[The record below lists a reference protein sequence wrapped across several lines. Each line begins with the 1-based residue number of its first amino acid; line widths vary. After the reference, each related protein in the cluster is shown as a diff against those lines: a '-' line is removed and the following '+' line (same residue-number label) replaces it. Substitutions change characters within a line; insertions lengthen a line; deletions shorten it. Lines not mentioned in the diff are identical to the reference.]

1 MSLYPHR
8 NPRDLF
14 GADLIKVFG
23 PKATRRHIS
32 ALTIQEKKERLD
44 KIPEYVTTDDLG
56 PRPSI
61 WQVTNKM
68 LTVLQQ
74 SGALNGIDLNWCNDL
89 KTSGLVRDQS
99 MYHPVNK
106 IYKNNAVQRG
116 IFLRHLVRD
125 ILFEFNPSHVLM
137 GLARKL
143 SDGTLNFNNGQHR
156 TIGCVIMGVESIPA
170 EYIVS
175 DLESVDVDEYATDNL
190 NTLSPSEF
198 DDYRIRVERN
208 QIRKKEGRTD
218 LIAKD
223 CDRELMH
230 DIHAR
235 YGSRFVEKGSDKAP
249 KECTSVGNMIKYF
262 DMYGPKIYE
271 RAVDI
276 VCQVFYK
283 APFATA
289 NSWAVMEFIHEQN
302 NNGPDMDA
310 SEIDF
315 RIMQALAY
323 QYTDPKKN
331 SMHLDIKTAFKTY
344 NKDNPA
350 EGLQDVPEQRYL
362 AAGIYKLCNHV
373 HPTIDWAMIKYKKKN
388 LVQTL
393 QNFKQMPIKR
403 AKAAI

>member
-32 ALTIQEKKERLD
+32 TLTIQEKKELLE
-44 KIPEYVTTDDLG
+44 KIPEYVPTDDLG
-56 PRPSI
+56 GRPSI
-61 WQVTNKM
+61 WQVANKM

-74 SGALNGIDLNWCNDL
+74 SGALVNIDLNWCNDL
-89 KTSGLVRDQS
+89 STSGLVRDKS
-99 MYHPVNK
+99 MYHPVSL
-106 IYKNNAVQRG
+106 IYKNNGVQRG

-125 ILFEFNPSHVLM
+125 ILFEFDPSHVLM

-143 SDGTLNFNNGQHR
+143 SDGTMNFNNGQHR
-156 TIGCVIMGVESIPA
+156 TIACVILGVESIPA

-198 DDYRIRVERN
+198 DDYRIRVKRN
-208 QIRKKEGRTD
+208 QIRKAEGRTD

-235 YGSRFVEKGSDKAP
+235 YGSRFVEKGSDKAA

-262 DMYGPKIYE
+262 DMYTPEIYE

-276 VCQVFYK
+276 CCQVFHK

-289 NSWAVMEFIHEQN
+289 NSWAVMEFIHEQD
-302 NNGPDMDA
+302 NNGPDMEA

-315 RIMQALAY
+315 RIMQALSY

-331 SMHLDIKTAFKTY
+331 SMHLDIKNAFKAY

-373 HPTIDWAMIKYKKKN
+373 HPAIDWAPIKYKKKN

-393 QNFKQMPIKR
+393 QGFKQMPMKR
-403 AKAAI
+403 TKAAT